1 MKRIFSLILV
11 LMAVQMMFAAKVTVT
26 NTSDDVDEKG
36 SLRWACKT
44 ATAND
49 TIVFKFGTKGDKT
62 IRISSYLTTEASIDG
77 STWADSIIIEGTN
90 KKANSSDDGFQGV
103 GAFVKNIV
111 VKNCYAGFHVLTST
125 AKSNAFYD
133 CIASNCIMGFY
144 CNNSKDVSIIRCKS
158 LNNDNY
164 GISSGSTV
172 LETIED
178 CHITGNKKAG
188 IYGQAKNITG
198 CRIYSNG
205 VGIDVVY
212 NSDLIEDC
220 VISGNTTYG
229 IHVSGK
235 VKKISNNVIG
245 LTEDQK
251 DVFSND
257 NGIYIQGSG
266 VDILSGN
273 VISGNLKDGIN
284 SSLKGSDIGVFM
296 GNYIGTNKYFVS
308 DPKFGNGAN
317 GYYPSSSSSY
327 PKFSRNYFGNNAE
340 NGIKGSFSGT
350 ISFEDCYFGITP
362 DGDPMP
368 NGIDGLNVGSS
379 NMTFKNC
386 HVGYN
391 EGSGINVT
399 RGTVTVNGGEFIGN
413 KEMGLSLLSGNPNFT
428 VEDAIFDSNGNSS
441 ISFDNKGYLTSSLIS
456 NTKFL
461 HTNKAYPAYSTTN
474 PYPAPEFTS
483 CKMTEKT
490 IDIVVK
496 VDTAAKAKIELFY
509 TSQGEQTAEMLV
521 DSFYTKNDG
530 TLSIS
535 LDKSKFAGKSIIG
548 FTATAT
554 YGGKYTS
561 PLSDVVC
568 PEMGKVDLKSTEFYV
583 KVDGYGDGSSWEKAM
598 SPQTFAYYLPQV
610 KDGSTFHVAEG
621 TYYPMYGSGMKL
633 TYGPFAQYTIKS
645 NVTIKGGYPANA
657 KKGSVS
663 DPKNHSTVFSGDF
676 MNDDDFIVKYESGDS
691 VACYLNTDD
700 DCSYLFY
707 VEKTQSLSFD
717 GVEIRGG
724 HTGVNYADKNAHFYV
739 NRSSFSLNASQSI
752 YCSKNNSV
760 LKIENSVFDKCNCLD
775 LNDGDTLVVYGSKF
789 IRCGVGP
796 GLNSLKIGRLES
808 NTSKG
813 YVLLDSIEYIHN
825 YGEIEANGSYES
837 FHVKNSIFEDNVD
850 NMYLLQLNLRANAL
864 LIEDCKFFGNKGYNY
879 LFESA
884 LFRNCNFERNQNSFL
899 INNNGSIGIGECKFE
914 NCTFKGNVSDYLLNC
929 GNCAVSV
936 SNCSFSSNKSMYLG
950 IFSHLKISGTQF
962 VENDCDYLF
971 DSDSIYA
978 VNSSIRNNTAKYGNT
993 FSEYQFWKNDTIAG
1007 NVMDKVIFANV
1018 ATVED
1023 CFIEN
1028 NESDGIVVCTQDS
1041 LYVFNSTFAGNTC
1054 QHIACS
1060 NGNNPSTKY
1069 TFKNNTIVNNHKNK
1083 SGSNSLIEMNSGITP
1098 DFQNNTI
1105 ISNYGWDASLSSLS
1119 QKAKFIGNIIYLSR
1133 DNGMCF
1139 IYSNDL
1145 SDVKYNIISQVGGPN
1160 SLRSLDETNI
1170 VLSDIKTQNEVFSSI
1185 FDGNIESEV
1194 FVPSL
1199 KDNGGFTPTVAL
1211 KSDKLSDGKSIR
1223 FPRLDDVLTD
1233 QRGESRLDNTC
1244 MGAYEISKI
1253 DTVVV
1258 RDTIVLGETYAFN
1271 DKEITPS
1278 KIGWLHDTM
1287 IVKKGNIEEPQ
1298 VLVLCVIPK
1307 KSSYYYVK
1315 KVAEGN
1321 GTGSSWKNAMSGD
1334 DFAFA
1339 LPFAAGG
1346 TKFYFAEGVYNPI
1359 YDAKGEKTEKSTS
1372 LCYRIN
1378 SNVTFV
1384 GGYPA
1389 NAQIGATADPENHPT
1404 IFSGDIKGDD
1414 KVVKGVDDNGRL
1426 KLTYSNRGDNSEQL
1440 FVLQGKSV
1448 TFNNVNFEGATSYGI
1463 IDSGNNARF
1472 EGKNLSFRNCGYAV
1486 YYPSNDAVVFIEG
1499 STFENNKSG
1508 CLYTTNAW
1516 NTNISTCSFTGNTG
1530 YIAYSTS
1537 EGMMSFDHVSV
1548 IGNNAQIYSSN
1559 KVDFKISN
1567 SEFIDNDNYGS
1578 LIFMLNN
1585 DKVSQITNSLFKENK
1600 NQILEFKSNTSLD
1613 IDSCSFIGNTNRVLY
1628 AVSGS
1633 KTSIGRSVFE
1643 KNILPAVSDKKGE
1656 LILSEGSVGIKTSSF
1671 FDNECG
1677 NLAYMSSV
1685 DVENSTFVKND
1696 VYSIIYQSADGDKF
1710 RLVNNT
1716 IISNKISSYPLYAH
1730 LNSCLHGNIV
1740 LGNKL
1745 EGKVLSDKKY
1755 DEFELPVIH
1764 DIQELEFN
1772 LMDIIRKNPQT
1783 SEDDDIST
1791 YIPDNSTNILVKPRE
1806 ITIQKGY
1813 NNCKACEYATD
1824 KSEEYY
1830 LTNLFDGTLDS
1841 KTGTFTPTI
1850 KNNGGATPTV
1860 ALKNNVL
1867 PDGTLITF
1875 PRLENV
1881 LTDQRG
1887 VSRFDE
1893 TCMGA
1898 YELGCVNDTTLTTD
1912 TIYVG
1917 DKILGQTFT
1926 KVGVHDSIFETLK
1939 SSLDC
1944 DSVVMHKV
1952 VVKPDPK
1959 TLNYYVKTKKVGDG
1973 DGRDWDNAMDGT
1985 DFATYL
1991 PLAPDGAI
1999 FYVAAG
2005 TYKPVYDVNLNT
2017 SSNTSGLCYA
2027 INSSVTIRGGYPADA
2042 TGTDVPSDPKKYE
2055 TIFDGDIKGDD
2066 VINETSG
2073 EDGYVTVKAKN
2084 RENNSS
2090 YMFFSNSQKEL
2101 HVGFDGVYVKNASEA
2116 IYILYSDKYVS
2127 VSNSKFVLNDD
2138 AVFMPYEGENLE
2150 VYNTSFSKHLGYVVN
2165 MPNASNLTMDS
2176 ILFENNQKYLIY
2188 IPGTPGV
2195 NPDHNVRLNRLYAYA
2210 NGDSSY
2216 VVYTIGHDF
2225 ILSNSEFKNN
2235 RGMLYLYDNTRID
2248 SSLFENNF
2256 GSVVKYGTL
2265 GFEIDECSFID
2276 NKANG
2281 SFINSTKNGTE
2292 LNHFSVTKSSFKN
2305 TSSNGLLYV
2314 VSDSINIEK
2323 SEISG
2328 STNGYVDLN
2337 GYKKAVLSE
2346 CYIHDNEYM
2355 HMHYNGRGSNTFTYL
2370 KENTITNNDSE
2381 NYLLEFTSNADSV
2394 VFTNNTFVS
2403 NNDGNLIKF
2412 SGCKP
2417 FMYNNTIVGNVN
2429 EGYLVNANPGNLVLK
2444 GNIILGNSSEIV
2456 GTKWSIVD
2464 YKYNILP
2471 RIVYS
2476 ADASLNPIDQEIL
2489 DNNIFSIF
2497 DNSDKIHEEL
2507 KDIPNR
2513 NEEILTT
2520 LFEGTYNKETG
2531 LFTPVLKDN
2540 GGFTP
2545 TVALKSDKLSD
2556 GTLIRFPR
2564 LENVLTDQRGV
2575 ERFDETCMGAYE
2587 MRCGSDTTFTTDTI
2601 YVGEKI
2607 YGQTFTK
2614 VGVHDSIFETL
2625 QSING
2630 CDSVVMHKVVVKP
2643 DPKTLN
2649 YYVKTKKVGDGDGR
2663 DWDNAMDGDDFAMY
2677 LPLAPDGATFYVA
2690 AGTYSPVY
2698 GVNLNTPSNTSG
2710 LCYTINSSVT
2720 IRGGYPADAKGTDV
2734 PSEPKKY
2741 ETIFD
2746 GDIKGNDEI
2755 NKSKAEDGYPS
2766 LERTNLKDNV
2776 SNMFFSNASIKQNVE
2791 ISGVVVK
2798 NTATNAYYF
2807 VSGNKK
2813 LVLRQDSCV
2822 YTAGVVNMP
2831 ITNANLEVY
2840 SCGVLSNVSNY
2851 VFNIPTTNNVI
2862 LDSVNVV
2869 DSRCT
2874 SIIYAPSCKKISVS
2888 NSRFENS
2895 VVTSNGFYA
2904 GDSEGTEF
2912 RLQNVIF
2919 ANNNGTLAY
2928 LYNSTNAYID
2938 SCSFLSNV
2946 NGSSFV
2952 NALLSN
2958 NNVFVLTNS
2967 KFENN
2972 NYEKLLYVYAD
2983 TVISRNCKFSSN
2995 KLTDNLLYEQLN
3007 DNNKLIQIEQSS
3019 FANNSCGDCLVHTYA
3034 DSVVVLNS
3042 IFDNNTS
3049 SSLLVDRNG
3058 RTRRSFLNNAFV
3070 NNTSSGN
3077 LYEFTASG
3085 AVSKFVNNT
3094 ISKNT
3099 IGDNIFLLYDHPLYL
3114 YNNTIVGNVV
3124 KNKKGALLQC
3134 DFYHS
3139 WADLYGNIIVGNS
3152 VAEGKTEYLAI
3163 RGNSKKKYNILSF
3176 SLSDTTLASACHD
3189 APDATN
3195 IISVFDPTNIDC
3207 DNIKEYVDK
3216 VNKNPEDLLS
3226 DIFEG
3231 TYDKKTN
3238 LFTPVLKNNGG
3249 FTPTVA
3255 LKSDK
3260 LSDGTSIRF
3269 PIEETIAETDQRG
3282 VERFDETCMGAY
3294 EMRCIGDTTFLRDT
3308 IICGESFN
3316 DSVFTQVGRHD
3327 LIENFTNRYDCDSVV
3342 LLNLFVKPVPNEVGY
3357 FVKMER
3363 SGKGDG
3369 SSWDNAMNGEDF
3381 AAVLNLVEPNSKFHI
3396 AEGVYLPVYD
3406 IVGGIPSKDYD
3417 KVFFSDKCVSID
3429 GGYSDKSKGTELNAD
3444 PAVYKTILSG
3454 DNEGN
3459 TPAKFDAAGEYADYR
3474 KDDCH
3479 AIFQVETKGEGSID
3493 ISGIEFFGSY
3503 AHNSG
3508 GSAAV
3513 KIQAENASFS
3523 VERCTFTQN
3532 NYGMM
3537 AFDCSGKVNESY
3549 FYGNY
3554 YTGFTNSISEK
3565 DTTYITYSTFENG
3578 SSGVLNLYNQGNAV
3592 LSNNTILNDGKTM
3605 FVTDV
3610 NAELYN
3616 NTILANIST
3625 NNTTELLMVGN
3636 IIKGSVSERGK
3647 IESLYN
3653 LYTDELSANFISKF
3667 DKTSSVENI
3676 LKNMEGEGNTTQNNG
3691 GFTPTIAL
3699 KSDVLA
3705 DGTSLRL
3712 PLTKTIINDD
3722 QRGVDRLPATCIGSY
3737 ETIEVSTVDPF
3748 VMDAVYDTICGGLD
3762 YVNGNWSLSAE
3773 NLPES
3778 GDEIFKNIVGSSLAC
3793 DTVEILYLHIIESHN
3808 VKITYSNANKSVCA
3822 DGPGGSVAI
3831 ALEQNNKSSW
3841 SVTLS
3846 DSTKESVDS
3855 DIFSETSQYF
3865 IFDKLMPGTYSI
3877 NVHNTQLCSTDTTF
3891 NITVDNIQ
3899 KLHVEAPDTLVTLCR
3914 KESTADCEIK
3924 AYGYNSSMTI
3934 YLDDAALSENFELGN
3949 SYVSSTESDLATI
3962 YVYALQPGIHHLT
3975 AVNSCGDKYDLKEIL
3990 VIAPD
3995 ELQMSISDKKIDGFK
4010 CSKDRGF
4017 VEFAISGGFEPIFSV
4032 TSDSVNVERNVDNQ
4046 STIKFDNLPD
4056 GKYHFLLRSNLEEC
4070 SDSLSETVYVSTPDT
4085 LNLSLMS
4092 NAEADKLCE
4101 DGTLLKATVTGENEE
4116 YQFTWV
4122 TPQGDSIVTKN
4133 SVLNNV
4139 GAGTYVCKVTDSN
4152 NCSSVYKTVKL
4163 STVDDLDQI
4172 EIKSISQ
4179 QSVCF
4184 NEDAFELKVDYSNNN
4199 KQQAVT
4205 ALLNDRVS
4213 NKLVK
4218 SATSKLEKGA
4228 LILDKVPSGHYNLIV
4243 RYGTAD
4249 CEISSDKFVD
4259 TAITVVRNEA
4269 PLSINNPV
4277 IYPQTCYSK
4286 PDGKVVITV
4295 NGWGK
4300 YNASWNNKSTT
4311 PSKIENSVAIFE
4323 FEGLGG
4329 GEYHFVVKDEC
4340 GGSDSVVISS
4350 KQMPIPDPVSM
4361 NVKVLKDT
4369 VYCAREK
4376 SGVIELSL
4384 SGGIEGH
4391 SSLTLD
4397 GEEIEY
4403 LSTQRISTLGKG
4415 SHKIVYTSE
4424 NESCSGDSKY
4434 ISFKIK
4440 GPDTL
4445 FAQFGLTGFDC
4456 DAAEMFADVKGETA
4470 PYIYQWSDGLT
4481 TSRPSFRNKSPYPV
4495 ESGKTYSLKVK
4506 DLAGCDSMVTTF
4518 TVPTADVLPQLLLDP
4533 IGYPEKCHNGNNGSA
4548 DIWFST
4554 GNIKLPF
4561 GMVVT
4566 VVVSKNGV
4574 VVKQVEKT
4582 LSDKEAYLVQLVDC
4596 LAPGLYDV
4604 TVHYGNAKCVM
4615 EDKSVSGTFEV
4626 EALKKLEYKSDLTV
4640 LPQTCETPNGSVT
4653 VLVDGWNNSHT
4664 VTLYRKISFSI
4675 LFSRLN
4681 FDIPVFSQHMS
4692 PKVEGQLATLTIGA
4706 LPSAKYY
4713 LQVSDVCGN
4722 KIKTKTFVV
4731 EKKLTEVSDLKIEKV
4746 LSCFNRPNGVASFN
4760 VTGWTNKHVCK
4771 VARVENDKYV
4781 DVILPNPVSIDEEN
4795 KKAFF
4800 RIDTL
4805 KTGTWHVRVVNECGE
4820 DKVYDKITMSGIK
4833 KYELI
4838 VEPLSRLKLDCPYD
4852 TNGMILLTAK
4862 GGRPYAPILAGFE
4875 EKVTYQVPDGYT
4887 YFEKE
4892 KVVYEEKKEPEME
4905 MYVIKDTLVI
4915 GVGDTTF
4922 SERYDYKIKY
4932 DEDGNIVYRTWID
4945 TVVVFEKDSM
4955 PKYKNEDSIRF
4966 VDISSKVKT
4975 LSVYMNGLLDFRK
4988 YALVSNLKPGNYS
5001 LIFKSDLEGC
5011 LDSVETKVSVV
5022 APKNMIFDKEILP
5035 ISCSPRHDAEIAIR
5049 PHREGYVY
5057 NGSLA
5062 VQPSSLYMYYY
5073 PVGVLKDGNFKL
5085 LQTTNEAGLLDA
5097 KITVA
5102 ANEVRNDGLCY
5113 VMVKNNLS
5121 HQQYSPIPKED
5132 AAFIYGDPS
5141 IVSVEW
5147 FKDVNG
5153 TLNKLNMLRA
5163 DSCTDFMDD
5172 TSFVKKYYLNGS
5184 EISDLPVWGE
5194 SPFGK
5199 SFELIPSSDNFD
5211 ACYIP
5216 GVQTVANLS
5225 AGQYVVRVTDNKGC
5239 VYNEK
5244 IELKNPQ
5251 EALKI
5256 DSVIFNAEDAYCDPL
5271 ARRIRVHASGGWGSY
5286 TYLFTNEDDPE
5297 SYGNSLGYK
5306 TTEDSIV
5313 ISQDNVERSGFAMS
5327 AFLDPGLYKVM
5338 VMDKFG
5344 CIVTADEKY
5353 QVKGDI
5359 SIPKKDTIVPKCPRM
5374 DVVVPLSLNGSVD
5387 GTLFDVDV
5395 YTRQDTLYTP
5405 ITSPFAKDLK
5415 VENGAIS
5422 LIVPSKEK
5430 GINKYGFFV
5439 HESGKE
5445 CGGGYVEVIV
5455 NDTLPKMVFSLKEL
5469 YSSLCYSENTGKVD
5483 LYAQGGVLPYSIN
5496 IWKDEDGE
5504 KVQYGNVTVP
5514 SLIEQKLNDT
5524 VSLYYTTVEDL
5535 NAGVYNMTLVD
5546 SRECPQELEKPITII
5561 QPEPLKADFFTSGI
5575 CPHVSQIDSDN
5586 LIEAVKNDGWSPE
5599 EGNGFVFAQNVTG
5612 GVAPY
5617 SFSCDGK
5624 MSDPE
5629 DTRLAIPVN
5638 GELGK
5643 VYNCVVYDSNNC
5655 EYKGTAEFKDAP
5667 FQEPIIDF
5675 VTSQWSKES
5684 DIITFIDI
5692 CYTKENDS
5700 EKLILSDSVIYEFN
5714 DDVLE
5719 LLDKRMFIYDIE
5731 GGSVNAQT
5739 LIKERGSR
5747 SFEDSFFDAN
5757 FTRLVDKDQAK
5768 RMNFAQLKREYKTT
5782 STGSH
5787 YMESLTDVVS
5797 TPVKMTAYF
5806 SGCAYEMSCS
5816 KIYIAP
5822 SAYNIG
5828 DKVGVLPRGGE
5839 IVDFYVA
5846 PTVAENTSTAYI
5858 TLDLQPENVANT
5870 TVDLQLFSMDGGTLV
5885 QTVPLRPGN
5894 KDASGYYK
5902 IEYMF
5907 SGLDD
5912 LASGVY
5918 IVIMNVN
5925 GKDKR
5930 YSYIIKK

>member
-1 MKRIFSLILV
+1 MKRIFSLILA
-11 LMAVQMMFAAKVTVT
+11 LMAVQMMWAAQITVT
-26 NTSDDVDEKG
+26 NTSDDAEEKG
-36 SLRWACKT
+36 SLRWACAT
-44 ATAND
+44 ATAED
-49 TIVFKFGTKGDKT
+49 TIVFKFSTKGDKT
-62 IRISSYLTTEASIDG
+62 IHISSYLTTKASIDG
-77 STWADSIIIEGTN
+77 STWADSIIIDGYDEENGTKGKFN
-90 KKANSSDDGFQGV
+90 GFDKIGP
-103 GAFVKNIV
+103 FIKNIV
-111 VKNCYAGFHVLTST
+111 VLNCSVGISVYDSKNPQILNCYICDNNIGIKNSNTI
-125 AKSNAFYD
+125 AKISD
-133 CIASNCIMGFY
+133 C
-144 CNNSKDVSIIRCKS
+144 
-158 LNNDNY
+158 L
-164 GISSGSTV
+164 
-172 LETIED
+172 
-178 CHITGNKKAG
+178 
-188 IYGQAKNITG
+188 
-198 CRIYSNG
+198 
-205 VGIDVVY
+205 
-212 NSDLIEDC
+212 
-220 VISGNTTYG
+220 ISGNDSVG
-229 IHVSGK
+229 ILNMGEIVN
-235 VKKISNNVIG
+235 VSNNIIG
-245 LTEDQK
+245 LWEDQK
-251 DVFSND
+251 SEYPNGTGVYSAGRGVTIDEFTDNVVSGNRKNGIDDQGDLAIPVFSN
-257 NGIYIQGSG
+257 
-266 VDILSGN
+266 
-273 VISGNLKDGIN
+273 
-284 SSLKGSDIGVFM
+284 
-296 GNYIGTNKYFVS
+296 NYIGTNKYFDQNV
-308 DPKFGNGAN
+308 KLGNGEN
-317 GYYPSSSSSY
+317 GFVPNSGAYGSY
-327 PKFSRNYFGNNAE
+327 TVFSDNYFGNNGGYAIYRP
-340 NGIKGSFSGT
+340 NYSGSVT
-350 ISFEDCYFGITP
+350 LKNNYIGITP
-362 DGDPMP
+362 DGNSMP
-368 NGIDGLNVGSS
+368 NGKGGILWGALTLTLEDCKIGCN
-379 NMTFKNC
+379 K
-386 HVGYN
+386 
-391 EGSGINVT
+391 GSGIIINSAGRNLIVKGGTVAYNKGNGIDISSEDTDNLTAENVT
-399 RGTVTVNGGEFIGN
+399 
-413 KEMGLSLLSGNPNFT
+413 
-428 VEDAIFDSNGNSS
+428 FDSNTKSAISVDLAFKYNKSYKSLLTGN
-441 ISFDNKGYLTSSLIS
+441 
-456 NTKFL
+456 KFL
-461 HTNKAYPAYSTTN
+461 HTANPSPAFSTTK

-483 CKMTEKT
+483 CKITEKT
-490 IDIVVK
+490 IEIEGK

-521 DSFYTKNDG
+521 DSFYTNADG
-530 TLSIS
+530 TFSHT
-535 LDKSKFAGKSIIG
+535 LDRSMFVGKSIIG

-554 YGGKYTS
+554 YGKITS
-561 PLSDVVC
+561 PLSDVVY
-568 PEMGKVDLKSTEFYV
+568 PELGKVDLTRTEFYV
-583 KVDGYGDGSSWEKAM
+583 KMNGYGDGSTWDKAM
-598 SPQTFAYYLPQV
+598 SPQTFAYYLPQA

-621 TYYPMYGSGMKL
+621 EYNFSELFSEK
-633 TYGPFAQYTIKS
+633 KS
-645 NVTIKGGYPANA
+645 VAINNKGVNIIGGYYKEPSNGDMPNAIDYKTRFVANQED
-657 KKGSVS
+657 KFILKINGETSSSLEELINDVNIQGVEFVDIQLSGSYL
-663 DPKNHSTVFSGDF
+663 KNMKVDSCLFYSSSNSSNNLTNTAMLCYYVNKVEIGSCFFDMNHTGRSLYIMTSNNIIIKNSTFTEDFYSYQSIKAEHVSGDVLIGNCTF
-676 MNDDDFIVKYESGDS
+676 VNIPCYDFITIYTEGKTYF
-691 VACYLNTDD
+691 YNNTVVGNA
-700 DCSYLFY
+700 YAPNG
-707 VEKTQSLSFD
+707 TANIRNGSLD
-717 GVEIRGG
+717 LRNCIMVGNIYAG
-724 HTGVNYADKNAHFYV
+724 NYM
-739 NRSSFSLNASQSI
+739 
-752 YCSKNNSV
+752 NSV
-760 LKIENSVFDKCNCLD
+760 LNQ
-775 LNDGDTLVVYGSKF
+775 
-789 IRCGVGP
+789 
-796 GLNSLKIGRLES
+796 
-808 NTSKG
+808 
-813 YVLLDSIEYIHN
+813 LLDSH
-825 YGEIEANGSYES
+825 
-837 FHVKNSIFEDNVD
+837 DNL
-850 NMYLLQLNLRANAL
+850 Y
-864 LIEDCKFFGNKGYNY
+864 
-879 LFESA
+879 
-884 LFRNCNFERNQNSFL
+884 
-899 INNNGSIGIGECKFE
+899 
-914 NCTFKGNVSDYLLNC
+914 
-929 GNCAVSV
+929 
-936 SNCSFSSNKSMYLG
+936 SSNFNQFTDKDKTINDSDLHEILDGENKEG
-950 IFSHLKISGTQF
+950 IFI
-962 VENDCDYLF
+962 
-971 DSDSIYA
+971 
-978 VNSSIRNNTAKYGNT
+978 
-993 FSEYQFWKNDTIAG
+993 
-1007 NVMDKVIFANV
+1007 
-1018 ATVED
+1018 
-1023 CFIEN
+1023 
-1028 NESDGIVVCTQDS
+1028 
-1041 LYVFNSTFAGNTC
+1041 
-1054 QHIACS
+1054 
-1060 NGNNPSTKY
+1060 
-1069 TFKNNTIVNNHKNK
+1069 
-1083 SGSNSLIEMNSGITP
+1083 
-1098 DFQNNTI
+1098 
-1105 ISNYGWDASLSSLS
+1105 
-1119 QKAKFIGNIIYLSR
+1119 
-1133 DNGMCF
+1133 
-1139 IYSNDL
+1139 
-1145 SDVKYNIISQVGGPN
+1145 PN
-1160 SLRSLDETNI
+1160 LAY
-1170 VLSDIKTQNEVFSSI
+1170 
-1185 FDGNIESEV
+1185 
-1194 FVPSL
+1194 
-1199 KDNGGFTPTVAL
+1199 NGGFTPTVAL

-1233 QRGESRLDNTC
+1233 QRGVSRLEKTC
-1244 MGAYEISKI
+1244 MGAYEI
-1253 DTVVV
+1253 
-1258 RDTIVLGETYAFN
+1258 G
-1271 DKEITPS
+1271 
-1278 KIGWLHDTM
+1278 
-1287 IVKKGNIEEPQ
+1287 
-1298 VLVLCVIPK
+1298 
-1307 KSSYYYVK
+1307 
-1315 KVAEGN
+1315 
-1321 GTGSSWKNAMSGD
+1321 
-1334 DFAFA
+1334 
-1339 LPFAAGG
+1339 
-1346 TKFYFAEGVYNPI
+1346 
-1359 YDAKGEKTEKSTS
+1359 
-1372 LCYRIN
+1372 
-1378 SNVTFV
+1378 
-1384 GGYPA
+1384 
-1389 NAQIGATADPENHPT
+1389 
-1404 IFSGDIKGDD
+1404 
-1414 KVVKGVDDNGRL
+1414 
-1426 KLTYSNRGDNSEQL
+1426 
-1440 FVLQGKSV
+1440 
-1448 TFNNVNFEGATSYGI
+1448 
-1463 IDSGNNARF
+1463 
-1472 EGKNLSFRNCGYAV
+1472 CG
-1486 YYPSNDAVVFIEG
+1486 
-1499 STFENNKSG
+1499 
-1508 CLYTTNAW
+1508 
-1516 NTNISTCSFTGNTG
+1516 
-1530 YIAYSTS
+1530 
-1537 EGMMSFDHVSV
+1537 
-1548 IGNNAQIYSSN
+1548 
-1559 KVDFKISN
+1559 
-1567 SEFIDNDNYGS
+1567 
-1578 LIFMLNN
+1578 
-1585 DKVSQITNSLFKENK
+1585 
-1600 NQILEFKSNTSLD
+1600 
-1613 IDSCSFIGNTNRVLY
+1613 
-1628 AVSGS
+1628 
-1633 KTSIGRSVFE
+1633 
-1643 KNILPAVSDKKGE
+1643 
-1656 LILSEGSVGIKTSSF
+1656 
-1671 FDNECG
+1671 
-1677 NLAYMSSV
+1677 
-1685 DVENSTFVKND
+1685 
-1696 VYSIIYQSADGDKF
+1696 
-1710 RLVNNT
+1710 
-1716 IISNKISSYPLYAH
+1716 
-1730 LNSCLHGNIV
+1730 
-1740 LGNKL
+1740 
-1745 EGKVLSDKKY
+1745 
-1755 DEFELPVIH
+1755 
-1764 DIQELEFN
+1764 
-1772 LMDIIRKNPQT
+1772 
-1783 SEDDDIST
+1783 
-1791 YIPDNSTNILVKPRE
+1791 
-1806 ITIQKGY
+1806 
-1813 NNCKACEYATD
+1813 
-1824 KSEEYY
+1824 
-1830 LTNLFDGTLDS
+1830 
-1841 KTGTFTPTI
+1841 
-1850 KNNGGATPTV
+1850 
-1860 ALKNNVL
+1860 
-1867 PDGTLITF
+1867 
-1875 PRLENV
+1875 
-1881 LTDQRG
+1881 
-1887 VSRFDE
+1887 
-1893 TCMGA
+1893 
-1898 YELGCVNDTTLTTD
+1898 NDTTIATVAD
-1912 TIYVG
+1912 TINVG
-1917 DKILGQTFT
+1917 TKIYGQTFT
-1926 KVGVHDSIFETLK
+1926 EVGVHDGIFETLQNVNG
-1939 SSLDC
+1939 C

-1952 VVKPDPK
+1952 VVRP
-1959 TLNYYVKTKKVGDG
+1959 TAMNYYVKTKRVNKGDG
-1973 DGRDWDNAMDGT
+1973 SNWDNAMNDN
-1985 DFATYL
+1985 DFITYL
-1991 PLAPDGAI
+1991 PLAPEGAT
-1999 FYVAAG
+1999 FHVAAG
-2005 TYKPVYDVNLNT
+2005 EYLKKSDKLKSISVKND
-2017 SSNTSGLCYA
+2017 
-2027 INSSVTIRGGYPADA
+2027 VTIIGGYPADA
-2042 TGTDVPSDPKKYE
+2042 TKGAVSDPKKYSTHISLFRE
-2055 TIFDGDIKGDD
+2055 L
-2066 VINETSG
+2066 TSG
-2073 EDGYVTVKAKN
+2073 SDAVKVELYNLKFSDFSIVMNNYADFTLIVDKCKFQGYGTGSNVIYSGNKSVIKLTDSYFSG
-2084 RENNSS
+2084 ENNPTTLIAGMYGGTVDISGCTFA
-2090 YMFFSNSQKEL
+2090 YYRK
-2101 HVGFDGVYVKNASEA
+2101 
-2116 IYILYSDKYVS
+2116 SDS
-2127 VSNSKFVLNDD
+2127 
-2138 AVFMPYEGENLE
+2138 
-2150 VYNTSFSKHLGYVVN
+2150 
-2165 MPNASNLTMDS
+2165 
-2176 ILFENNQKYLIY
+2176 YLIDISYPTY
-2188 IPGTPGV
+2188 I
-2195 NPDHNVRLNRLYAYA
+2195 
-2210 NGDSSY
+2210 
-2216 VVYTIGHDF
+2216 
-2225 ILSNSEFKNN
+2225 
-2235 RGMLYLYDNTRID
+2235 
-2248 SSLFENNF
+2248 SL
-2256 GSVVKYGTL
+2256 
-2265 GFEIDECSFID
+2265 
-2276 NKANG
+2276 
-2281 SFINSTKNGTE
+2281 INSTIVYN
-2292 LNHFSVTKSSFKN
+2292 V
-2305 TSSNGLLYV
+2305 
-2314 VSDSINIEK
+2314 
-2323 SEISG
+2323 
-2328 STNGYVDLN
+2328 LN
-2337 GYKKAVLSE
+2337 GVIGGATT
-2346 CYIHDNEYM
+2346 H
-2355 HMHYNGRGSNTFTYL
+2355 
-2370 KENTITNNDSE
+2370 TNK
-2381 NYLLEFTSNADSV
+2381 LL
-2394 VFTNNTFVS
+2394 
-2403 NNDGNLIKF
+2403 
-2412 SGCKP
+2412 
-2417 FMYNNTIVGNVN
+2417 NNTIVGNKFGN
-2429 EGYLVNANPGNLVLK
+2429 EFFHMTKQPPVFE
-2444 GNIILGNSSEIV
+2444 GNIYAENGYEFVSTFSNTNIYNKKVSDIL
-2456 GTKWSIVD
+2456 
-2464 YKYNILP
+2464 
-2471 RIVYS
+2471 
-2476 ADASLNPIDQEIL
+2476 
-2489 DNNIFSIF
+2489 
-2497 DNSDKIHEEL
+2497 
-2507 KDIPNR
+2507 
-2513 NEEILTT
+2513 
-2520 LFEGTYNKETG
+2520 EGTVDETSG
-2531 LFTPVLKDN
+2531 LFSPELKDN

-2556 GTLIRFPR
+2556 DKSIRFPR
-2564 LENVLTDQRGV
+2564 LDDVLTDQRGV
-2575 ERFDETCMGAYE
+2575 SRLPETCMGAYE
-2587 MRCGSDTTFTTDTI
+2587 IGCGSDTTFSTDTI
-2601 YVGEKI
+2601 NVGTKI

-2625 QSING
+2625 QTAIG

-2643 DPKTLN
+2643 DPTKLN
-2649 YYVKTKKVGDGDGR
+2649 YYVKMDKEGRGDGS
-2663 DWDNAMDGDDFAMY
+2663 DWDNAMDSTDFATY
-2677 LPLAPDGATFYVA
+2677 LPLAPDGAVFYVA
-2690 AGTYSPVY
+2690 EGTYKPIY
-2698 GVNLNTPSNTSG
+2698 DANLNVPSNTSN
-2710 LCYTINSSVT
+2710 LCFTINSSVT
-2720 IRGGYPADAKGTDV
+2720 IRGGYPTDATGTDV

-2741 ETIFD
+2741 ETIFN
-2746 GDIKGNDEI
+2746 GDIKGDDEFDIIKDAEGKIAISADSINDNVYDLFFIPSRNSNIIFDGVIVSNSVSGVHEYCNSI
-2755 NKSKAEDGYPS
+2755 SFDRVTFEKNIQFAVYSPGEKGNISIGYSTFIHNIGCVYSNQSNINIKNSIFEENGNNFWVVLMNSVDSDNKKCSTIIDSTKFISNAGTLQTSSDILISNCIFESNFQSNYDNVLSFWHNSYFPEYKVVLMNSDFINNKSGADIIESMAGNTIV
-2766 LERTNLKDNV
+2766 ENCRFIRNV
-2776 SNMFFSNASIKQNVE
+2776 SASDLISAVNGIEVTHSLISDNQLINGLFYSKELKLVSDTLELNKSRIIGYYIGIDCLIDSCLIKNND
-2791 ISGVVVK
+2791 SYLFDCSY
-2798 NTATNAYYF
+2798 TAASEGGKFELLNSEL
-2807 VSGNKK
+2807 SGNTKT
-2813 LVLRQDSCV
+2813 DIDPDF
-2822 YTAGVVNMP
+2822 P
-2831 ITNANLEVY
+2831 IFNI
-2840 SCGVLSNVSNY
+2840 LSSSSNY
-2851 VFNIPTTNNVI
+2851 VNINVHHSVFRGNKYDNNNFFFVRFSN
-2862 LDSVNVV
+2862 LNFDECYV
-2869 DSRCT
+2869 DSNSFENFYNSARCQ
-2874 SIIYAPSCKKISVS
+2874 SDFS
-2888 NSRFENS
+2888 NSTFVGNNCGFLF
-2895 VVTSNGFYA
+2895 VCDTNGNTY
-2904 GDSEGTEF
+2904 SKGTG
-2912 RLQNVIF
+2912 
-2919 ANNNGTLAY
+2919 ATL
-2928 LYNSTNAYID
+2928 
-2938 SCSFLSNV
+2938 
-2946 NGSSFV
+2946 
-2952 NALLSN
+2952 
-2958 NNVFVLTNS
+2958 
-2967 KFENN
+2967 K
-2972 NYEKLLYVYAD
+2972 
-2983 TVISRNCKFSSN
+2983 
-2995 KLTDNLLYEQLN
+2995 
-3007 DNNKLIQIEQSS
+3007 
-3019 FANNSCGDCLVHTYA
+3019 
-3034 DSVVVLNS
+3034 
-3042 IFDNNTS
+3042 NNTI
-3049 SSLLVDRNG
+3049 
-3058 RTRRSFLNNAFV
+3058 V
-3070 NNTSSGN
+3070 NNTFNRS
-3077 LYEFTASG
+3077 LYNGYYSN
-3085 AVSKFVNNT
+3085 SK
-3094 ISKNT
+3094 I
-3099 IGDNIFLLYDHPLYL
+3099 L
-3114 YNNTIVGNVV
+3114 NNTIVGNSSDEYLFY
-3124 KNKKGALLQC
+3124 NLNGALV
-3134 DFYHS
+3134 
-3139 WADLYGNIIVGNS
+3139 GNILFENVSKIDQIHGS
-3152 VAEGKTEYLAI
+3152 GTAI
-3163 RGNSKKKYNILSF
+3163 KASYNVMEL
-3176 SLSDTTLASACHD
+3176 DTLLEKD
-3189 APDATN
+3189 LLLDETN
-3195 IISVFDPTNIDC
+3195 IIADASFDSKVSGYKGIDFSSF
-3207 DNIKEYVDK
+3207 
-3216 VNKNPEDLLS
+3216 KNHYS
-3226 DIFEG
+3226 DMKYILEG
-3231 TYDKKTN
+3231 TYDATTN
-3238 LFTPVLKNNGG
+3238 LFTPVLNNNGG

-3260 LSDGTSIRF
+3260 LSDGRSIRF
-3269 PIEETIAETDQRG
+3269 PRLENVLTDQRG
-3282 VERFDETCMGAY
+3282 VERLDSTCMGAY
-3294 EMRCIGDTTFLRDT
+3294 EMKCTGDTTFLRDT
-3308 IICGESFN
+3308 IFCGESFN

-3327 LIENFTNRYDCDSVV
+3327 LIETFTDRYECDSVV
-3342 LLNLFVKPVPNEVGY
+3342 LLCLFVKPVPSEVGY

-3363 SGKGDG
+3363 SGMGDG
-3369 SSWDNAMNGEDF
+3369 SSWDDAMNGEDF

-3396 AEGVYLPVYD
+3396 AEGEYLPVYD

-3479 AIFQVETKGEGSID
+3479 AIFQVETKGEGSIV

-3523 VERCTFTQN
+3523 VDRCTFTQN

-3554 YTGFTNSISEK
+3554 YTGFTNSIREK

-3578 SSGVLNLYNQGNAV
+3578 SSEVLNLYNQGNAV

-3605 FVTDV
+3605 FVNDV

-3625 NNTTELLMVGN
+3625 NNATELLMIGN
-3636 IIKGSVSERGK
+3636 IVKGSVSEKGK
-3647 IESLYN
+3647 IESQYN

-3705 DGTSLRL
+3705 DGTSVRL
-3712 PLTKTIINDD
+3712 PATKTIITDD

-3737 ETIEVSTVDPF
+3737 ETIEVSTVEPF

-3778 GDEIFKNIVGSSLAC
+3778 GDEVFKNVIGSSLAC

-3808 VKITYSNANKSVCA
+3808 VKITYTNASKTVCA
-3822 DGPGGSVAI
+3822 DGPGGSVAF
-3831 ALEQNNKSSW
+3831 ALEQNNNSSW
-3841 SVTLS
+3841 SVTLC

-3855 DIFSETSQYF
+3855 EILSETSQYF

-3934 YLDDAALSENFELGN
+3934 YLDDVALSENLELGN
-3949 SYVSSTESDLATI
+3949 SYISSTESDLATI

-3975 AVNSCGDKYDLKEIL
+3975 AVNSCGDKYDLKEIM

-3995 ELQMSISDKKIDGFK
+3995 ELQMSISDKMIDGFK

-4032 TSDSVNVERNVDNQ
+4032 ASDSVNVEKNVDGQ
-4046 STIKFDNLPD
+4046 STIKIENLPD

-4070 SDSLSETVYVSTPDT
+4070 SDSLFETVYVSTPDT

-4101 DGTLLKATVTGENEE
+4101 DGTLIKATVTGENEE
-4116 YQFTWV
+4116 YLFTWV

-4139 GAGTYVCKVTDSN
+4139 GAGTYICKVTDSN
-4152 NCSSVYKTVKL
+4152 NCSSVYETVKL

-4172 EIKSISQ
+4172 EVKSISQ

-4184 NEDAFELKVDYSNNN
+4184 NEDAFELKIDYTNNN

-4228 LILDKVPSGHYNLIV
+4228 LILDKVPSGNYNLIV
-4243 RYGTAD
+4243 RYGTSD

-4259 TAITVVRNEA
+4259 TAITVVRKEGS
-4269 PLSINNPV
+4269 LSINNPV

-4300 YNASWNNKSTT
+4300 YNAFWNNKSTT
-4311 PSKIENSVAIFE
+4311 PSKIEGSVATFE
-4323 FEGLGG
+4323 FGGLGG
-4329 GEYHFVVKDEC
+4329 GEYHFVVKDDC

-4350 KQMPIPDPVSM
+4350 KQMPIPVPVSM

-4376 SGVIELSL
+4376 SGEIELSL

-4397 GEEIEY
+4397 GEEIKY
-4403 LSTQRISTLGKG
+4403 LSTQKISTLGKG
-4415 SHKIVYTSE
+4415 IHKIVYTSE
-4424 NESCSGDSKY
+4424 NEACSGDSKY

-4456 DAAEMFADVKGETA
+4456 DAAEMFADVTGETA

-4481 TSRPSFRNKSPYPV
+4481 TSRSSFRKKSPYPV

-4506 DLAGCDSMVTTF
+4506 DFAGCDSMVTTF

-4574 VVKQVEKT
+4574 VVKQIEKT

-4626 EALKKLEYKSDLTV
+4626 EALKKLEYKSDLSV

-4653 VLVDGWNNSHT
+4653 VLVDGWNNSHI
-4664 VTLYRKISFSI
+4664 VTLYRKVSFNI

-4722 KIKTKTFVV
+4722 KIKTKTFFV

-4746 LSCFNRPNGVASFN
+4746 MSCFNRPNGVASFN
-4760 VTGWTNKHVCK
+4760 VTGWTNQHVCK

-4781 DVILPNPVSIDEEN
+4781 DVILPNPVTIDEEN

-4820 DKVYDKITMSGIK
+4820 DKVYDKITMPGIK

-4892 KVVYEEKKEPEME
+4892 KIVYEEKKEPEME

-4922 SERYDYKIKY
+4922 SERYDYRIKY

-4975 LSVYMNGLLDFRK
+4975 LNVYMNGLLDFRK

-5057 NGSLA
+5057 NGNLV
-5062 VQPSSLYMYYY
+5062 VQPSSSYMYYH

-5085 LQTTNEAGLLDA
+5085 LQATDEIGILDA
-5097 KITVA
+5097 KIAVA
-5102 ANEVRNDGLCY
+5102 ANEVKNDGLY
-5113 VMVKNNLS
+5113 YIMLSNNFS
-5121 HQQYSPIPKED
+5121 HQQYTPVPRQD
-5132 AAFIYGDPS
+5132 DDFIYGDPS

-5147 FKDVNG
+5147 FKEVNG
-5153 TLNKLNMLRA
+5153 NLNKLNMLRA

-5172 TSFVKKYYLNGS
+5172 TSFVKRYYLNGS
-5184 EISDLPVWGE
+5184 EIGDLPVWGE
-5194 SPFGK
+5194 SPFGN

-5286 TYLFTNEDDPE
+5286 TYLFTNEDEPE

-5313 ISQDNVERSGFAMS
+5313 ISQDNIVRSGFAMS

-5344 CIVTADEKY
+5344 CIATADEKY
-5353 QVKGDI
+5353 RVKGDI

-5415 VENGAIS
+5415 VENGAIT

-5445 CGGGYVEVIV
+5445 CGGGYVEIIV

-5496 IWKDEDGE
+5496 IWKDKDGE
-5504 KVQYGNVTVP
+5504 KVQYGNVTVS
-5514 SLIEQKLNDT
+5514 SLIEQKLSDT

-5535 NAGVYNMTLVD
+5535 DAGVFNMTLVD
-5546 SRECPQELEKPITII
+5546 SRECPQELENPITII
-5561 QPEPLKADFFTSGI
+5561 QPEPLKAEFFTSGI
-5575 CPHVSQIDSDN
+5575 CPHVSQVDSDN

-5617 SFSCDGK
+5617 SFSCEGK
-5624 MSDPE
+5624 TSDPD
-5629 DTRLAIPVN
+5629 DTRLAISVN

-5643 VYNCVVYDSNNC
+5643 VYDCVVYDSNNC

-5692 CYTKENDS
+5692 CYTKENDT
-5700 EKLILSDSVIYEFN
+5700 EKLILSDSVTYEFN
-5714 DDVLE
+5714 DEVLE

-5858 TLDLQPENVANT
+5858 TLDLQPGNVANT

-5885 QTVPLRPGN
+5885 QTVPLKPGN

-5907 SGLDD
+5907 SGLDN

>member
-36 SLRWACKT
+36 SLRWACET
-44 ATAND
+44 ATSND
-49 TIVFKFGTKGDKT
+49 TIVFKFSTKGDKT
-62 IRISSYLTTEASIDG
+62 IHISSYLTTNASIDG

-103 GAFVKNIV
+103 GAFVKKIV

-428 VEDAIFDSNGNSS
+428 VEDAIFDSNGNSA

-621 TYYPMYGSGMKL
+621 TYYPMYDYKQEAPKNRQQV
-633 TYGPFAQYTIKS
+633 TFFIKS
-645 NVTIKGGYPANA
+645 NVTINGGYPDTA
-657 KKGSVS
+657 KTG
-663 DPKNHSTVFSGDF
+663 DAPNHERYLTIFSGDF
-676 MNDDDFIVKYESGDS
+676 NDDDVVSFNS
-691 VACYLNTDD
+691 VNKSLSFENTDD
-700 DCSYLFY
+700 DA
-707 VEKTQSLSFD
+707 
-717 GVEIRGG
+717 GAI
-724 HTGVNYADKNAHFYV
+724 
-739 NRSSFSLNASQSI
+739 FSLFQSDENLT
-752 YCSKNNSV
+752 YYSKTRYYDNVLYDKDYNNIQDNGKNKCFILNGVVLDNGINGIRIINPNLRVEVKNTVFQNISGNTIDKPYDDNSV
-760 LKIENSVFDKCNCLD
+760 LKFEYSNFESCKYIYVPSVDSVIIDHVNIHKCGGGHYSGINVINSHEMKTVVLINDLNYYESYDFLEISYSFIKWTNSKVNDVDFGERFCSNSSLVIENSQFINAPVYIRNLVDDVYITNCVFKENANWTLSLTKDDQRVYISRCNFSSNGGD
-775 LNDGDTLVVYGSKF
+775 L
-789 IRCGVGP
+789 I
-796 GLNSLKIGRLES
+796 
-808 NTSKG
+808 KG
-813 YVLLDSIEYIHN
+813 N
-825 YGEIEANGSYES
+825 YFVIDNC
-837 FHVKNSIFEDNVD
+837 VFEDND
-850 NMYLLQLNLRANAL
+850 GTNAFS
-864 LIEDCKFFGNKGYNY
+864 K
-879 LFESA
+879 
-884 LFRNCNFERNQNSFL
+884 
-899 INNNGSIGIGECKFE
+899 INDLYI
-914 NCTFKGNVSDYLLNC
+914 T
-929 GNCAVSV
+929 
-936 SNCSFSSNKSMYLG
+936 SSK
-950 IFSHLKISGTQF
+950 
-962 VENDCDYLF
+962 
-971 DSDSIYA
+971 
-978 VNSSIRNNTAKYGNT
+978 
-993 FSEYQFWKNDTIAG
+993 
-1007 NVMDKVIFANV
+1007 
-1018 ATVED
+1018 
-1023 CFIEN
+1023 
-1028 NESDGIVVCTQDS
+1028 
-1041 LYVFNSTFAGNTC
+1041 
-1054 QHIACS
+1054 
-1060 NGNNPSTKY
+1060 
-1069 TFKNNTIVNNHKNK
+1069 FKNNTFESIGNDIKYMTMKKCLFSKNQVGKGFYVYYEMSDSCSKYEDNECKSVFFKIDDGPSSFKKDTIVEHRSSFLFES
-1083 SGSNSLIEMNSGITP
+1083 SGEMNVDNCLIK
-1098 DFQNNTI
+1098 NNDSYLFNQQGNFELRNCEIIDNFKTDMDSEIPI
-1105 ISNYGWDASLSSLS
+1105 ISL
-1119 QKAKFIGNIIYLSR
+1119 
-1133 DNGMCF
+1133 
-1139 IYSNDL
+1139 
-1145 SDVKYNIISQVGGPN
+1145 N
-1160 SLRSLDETNI
+1160 SKSEDDRVN
-1170 VLSDIKTQNEVFSSI
+1170 VFSSI
-1185 FDGNIESEV
+1185 FKDNKYKDCVFLKNEVPYVGFKQCVFESNEVSEIFNSAQLSDPYAMRYKLNIEESTFGDNITAYSVIHLGTMNDLYSVNSTYVNNTTDIAVLYGVYTNCELYNNTILSNEVRDNHSVYLGGNNDLKMIGNVIESIVLSGYNDVVTSMNNIFLCDLSERGSKTV
-1194 FVPSL
+1194 WANEENAISLNASVCSDLFDGKYDSKNDKFEASL

-1253 DTVVV
+1253 DTVFV

-1271 DKEITPS
+1271 DKDITPS

-1643 KNILPAVSDKKGE
+1643 KNIIPAVGDKKGE

-1696 VYSIIYQSADGDKF
+1696 VNSIIYQSADGDKF

-1730 LNSCLHGNIV
+1730 LNSYLHGNIV

-1755 DEFELPVIH
+1755 DEFELSVIH
-1764 DIQELEFN
+1764 DIQEFEFN

-1791 YIPDNSTNILVKPRE
+1791 YIPDNSTNLLVKPRE

-1850 KNNGGATPTV
+1850 KNNRGATPTV
-1860 ALKNNVL
+1860 ALKSDKL
-1867 PDGTLITF
+1867 SDGTTIRF

-1917 DKILGQTFT
+1917 EKIYGQTFT
-1926 KVGVHDSIFETLK
+1926 KVGVHDSIFETLT

-1991 PLAPDGAI
+1991 PLAPDGAV

-2005 TYKPVYDVNLNT
+2005 TYSPVYDVNMNIP
-2017 SSNTSGLCYA
+2017 SDFSDLCYA
-2027 INSSVTIRGGYPADA
+2027 INSSVTIRGGYPAGA
-2042 TGTDVPSDPKKYE
+2042 TGTDVPSEPKKYE
-2055 TIFDGDIKGDD
+2055 TIINGDIKGDAK
-2066 VINETSG
+2066 SG
-2073 EDGYVTVKAKN
+2073 IQTLFLAKIEKQFSIYGLNFVHTKDISSSSAAIISNGMLTVKQCVFDSCFCAILLKKGSFASID
-2084 RENNSS
+2084 SS
-2090 YMFFSNSQKEL
+2090 IFTKSWAPSINVEE
-2101 HVGFDGVYVKNASEA
+2101 GAS
-2116 IYILYSDKYVS
+2116 LTT
-2127 VSNSKFVLNDD
+2127 SNSKFEDNVLSS
-2138 AVFMPYEGENLE
+2138 PSKSP
-2150 VYNTSFSKHLGYVVN
+2150 VYFGAAIYSQGVIDVN
-2165 MPNASNLTMDS
+2165 NCIFRNNKVGMNGSPSSGGGAIAIVSVGSHSDIIKNSY
-2176 ILFENNQKYLIY
+2176 FENNVATHGGAIYL
-2188 IPGTPGV
+2188 
-2195 NPDHNVRLNRLYAYA
+2195 L
-2210 NGDSSY
+2210 NGDS
-2216 VVYTIGHDF
+2216 VLIEGCTFTDNYTLLGQGNALF
-2225 ILSNSEFKNN
+2225 STK
-2235 RGMLYLYDNTRID
+2235 RGNNTR
-2248 SSLFENNF
+2248 
-2256 GSVVKYGTL
+2256 
-2265 GFEIDECSFID
+2265 
-2276 NKANG
+2276 
-2281 SFINSTKNGTE
+2281 
-2292 LNHFSVTKSSFKN
+2292 
-2305 TSSNGLLYV
+2305 
-2314 VSDSINIEK
+2314 
-2323 SEISG
+2323 
-2328 STNGYVDLN
+2328 
-2337 GYKKAVLSE
+2337 YKCLS
-2346 CYIHDNEYM
+2346 
-2355 HMHYNGRGSNTFTYL
+2355 
-2370 KENTITNNDSE
+2370 
-2381 NYLLEFTSNADSV
+2381 
-2394 VFTNNTFVS
+2394 NNTFYR
-2403 NNDGNLIKF
+2403 NDDKEYFRNTNVIE
-2412 SGCKP
+2412 SDDITHVV
-2417 FMYNNTIVGNVN
+2417 NNTIVGNHVPCFN
-2429 EGYLVNANPGNLVLK
+2429 LGNALIE
-2444 GNIILGNSSEIV
+2444 GNIIVTDTTIGKFSGIFSKLNVVSDNISVEGAISVPLSEI
-2456 GTKWSIVD
+2456 
-2464 YKYNILP
+2464 
-2471 RIVYS
+2471 
-2476 ADASLNPIDQEIL
+2476 AFIL
-2489 DNNIFSIF
+2489 DGSYDMNN
-2497 DNSDKIHEEL
+2497 NSFVPTL
-2507 KDIPNR
+2507 KN
-2513 NEEILTT
+2513 
-2520 LFEGTYNKETG
+2520 
-2531 LFTPVLKDN
+2531 N

-2556 GTLIRFPR
+2556 GTSIRFPR

-2575 ERFDETCMGAYE
+2575 SRLDETCMGAYE
-2587 MRCGSDTTFTTDTI
+2587 LGCVNDTTFSTDTI

-2607 YGQTFTK
+2607 FGQTFTK

-2677 LPLAPDGATFYVA
+2677 LPLAPDGAIFYVA

-2720 IRGGYPADAKGTDV
+2720 IRGGYPANATGTDV

-2741 ETIFD
+2741 KTIFD
-2746 GDIKGNDEI
+2746 GDIDGDDEI
-2755 NKSKAEDGYPS
+2755 TETKDDDYLLVSV
-2766 LERTNLKDNV
+2766 TNRKDN
-2776 SNMFFSNASIKQNVE
+2776 SSYMFFSQSNKELHVTLDGISVKSSGGAVYILNPDKNVKISNSEFTYNDNA
-2791 ISGVVVK
+2791 
-2798 NTATNAYYF
+2798 
-2807 VSGNKK
+2807 
-2813 LVLRQDSCV
+2813 V
-2822 YTAGVVNMP
+2822 YMP
-2831 ITNANLEVY
+2831 YEGENLEVY
-2840 SCGVLSNVSNY
+2840 NSKFSKNFSNVIYMPTASNLTMDSILFENNQRNLVFIPGTSGVNPNHNVRLNRIYAYANGDSSAIVYSIGHDFVLSNSEFKNNRGLFFIYDNTRIDSTLFENNYGDFTKYGVLGFDINECSFIGNKTNGRFISSMKNGTELNHFSVTKSSFKNTDSKGLMYVVTDSIVISN
-2851 VFNIPTTNNVI
+2851 NEI
-2862 LDSVNVV
+2862 LDN
-2869 DSRCT
+2869 
-2874 SIIYAPSCKKISVS
+2874 IIK
-2888 NSRFENS
+2888 
-2895 VVTSNGFYA
+2895 
-2904 GDSEGTEF
+2904 
-2912 RLQNVIF
+2912 
-2919 ANNNGTLAY
+2919 
-2928 LYNSTNAYID
+2928 STCLDFIYPYYCEI
-2938 SCSFLSNV
+2938 
-2946 NGSSFV
+2946 
-2952 NALLSN
+2952 SN
-2958 NNVFVLTNS
+2958 NNIYGNEIGGCYFAESSHQRPLKTIIRGNS
-2967 KFENN
+2967 
-2972 NYEKLLYVYAD
+2972 
-2983 TVISRNCKFSSN
+2983 IW
-2995 KLTDNLLYEQLN
+2995 
-3007 DNNKLIQIEQSS
+3007 NNKTT
-3019 FANNSCGDCLVHTYA
+3019 G
-3034 DSVVVLNS
+3034 
-3042 IFDNNTS
+3042 
-3049 SSLLVDRNG
+3049 SLMG
-3058 RTRRSFLNNAFV
+3058 
-3070 NNTSSGN
+3070 
-3077 LYEFTASG
+3077 FTG
-3085 AVSKFVNNT
+3085 GTDPTFYNNT
-3094 ISKNT
+3094 IVSNQ
-3099 IGDNIFLLYDHPLYL
+3099 IDGEVIYNWGSNSSLF
-3114 YNNTIVGNVV
+3114 NNTIVGNELSGTAGYVFE
-3124 KNKKGALLQC
+3124 LLGNELQIK
-3134 DFYHS
+3134 
-3139 WADLYGNIIVGNS
+3139 GNIILGN
-3152 VAEGKTEYLAI
+3152 KTDK
-3163 RGNSKKKYNILSF
+3163 NSEMLGVNGLKLLKNNILSF
-3176 SLSDTTLASACHD
+3176 VHYINTGGTGTGCMELPDNTNVVSVFKDDYIKLLECDKEYDYSKAINRNEEILTTL
-3189 APDATN
+3189 
-3195 IISVFDPTNIDC
+3195 
-3207 DNIKEYVDK
+3207 
-3216 VNKNPEDLLS
+3216 
-3226 DIFEG
+3226 FEG
-3231 TYDKKTN
+3231 KYNKETG
-3238 LFTPVLKNNGG
+3238 LFTPTLKNNGG

-3260 LSDGTSIRF
+3260 LSDGRSIRF
-3269 PIEETIAETDQRG
+3269 PRLENVLTDQRG
-3282 VERFDETCMGAY
+3282 VERLDSTCMGAY
-3294 EMRCIGDTTFLRDT
+3294 EMKCTSDTTFLRDT

-3636 IIKGSVSERGK
+3636 IIKGSVSESGK

-3778 GDEIFKNIVGSSLAC
+3778 GDEVFKNIVGSSLAC

-3934 YLDDAALSENFELGN
+3934 YLDDIALSENLELGN
-3949 SYVSSTESDLATI
+3949 SYISSTESDLATI
-3962 YVYALQPGIHHLT
+3962 YVYALRPGIHHLT
-3975 AVNSCGDKYDLKEIL
+3975 AVNSCGDKYDLKEIM

-3995 ELQMSISDKKIDGFK
+3995 ELQMSISDKMIDGFK

-4032 TSDSVNVERNVDNQ
+4032 TSDSVNVEKNVDGQ
-4046 STIKFDNLPD
+4046 STIKIENLPD

-4101 DGTLLKATVTGENEE
+4101 DGTLIKATVTGENEE
-4116 YQFTWV
+4116 YLFTWV

-4139 GAGTYVCKVTDSN
+4139 GAGTYICKVTDSN
-4152 NCSSVYKTVKL
+4152 NCSSVYGTVKL

-4277 IYPQTCYSK
+4277 IYPQTCYSN

-4311 PSKIENSVAIFE
+4311 PSKIENSVATFE

-4350 KQMPIPDPVSM
+4350 KQMPIPVPVSM

-4376 SGVIELSL
+4376 SGEIELNL
-4384 SGGIEGH
+4384 TGGIEGH

-4397 GEEIEY
+4397 GEEIKY
-4403 LSTQRISTLGKG
+4403 LSTQKISTLGKG
-4415 SHKIVYTSE
+4415 IHKIVYTSE
-4424 NESCSGDSKY
+4424 NEACSGDSKY

-4456 DAAEMFADVKGETA
+4456 DAAEMFADVTGETA

-4481 TSRPSFRNKSPYPV
+4481 TSRPSFRKKSPYPV

-4506 DLAGCDSMVTTF
+4506 DFAGCDSMVTTF

-4554 GNIKLPF
+4554 GNINLPF

-4574 VVKQVEKT
+4574 VVKQIEKT
-4582 LSDKEAYLVQLVDC
+4582 LSNKEAYLVQLVDC

-4664 VTLYRKISFSI
+4664 VTLYRKVSFNI

-4722 KIKTKTFVV
+4722 KIKTKTFFV

-4760 VTGWTNKHVCK
+4760 VTGWTNQHVCK

-4781 DVILPNPVSIDEEN
+4781 DVILPNPVTIDEEN

-4820 DKVYDKITMSGIK
+4820 DKVYDKITMHGIK

-4892 KVVYEEKKEPEME
+4892 KIVYEEKKEPEME

-4975 LSVYMNGLLDFRK
+4975 LNVYMNGLLDFRK

-5057 NGSLA
+5057 NGNLV
-5062 VQPSSLYMYYY
+5062 VQPSSSYMYYH

-5085 LQTTNEAGLLDA
+5085 LQATDEIGILDA
-5097 KITVA
+5097 KIAVA
-5102 ANEVRNDGLCY
+5102 ANEVKNDGLY
-5113 VMVKNNLS
+5113 YIMLSNNFS
-5121 HQQYSPIPKED
+5121 HQQYTPVPRQD
-5132 AAFIYGDPS
+5132 DDFIYGDPS

-5147 FKDVNG
+5147 FKEVNG
-5153 TLNKLNMLRA
+5153 NLNKLNMLRA

-5172 TSFVKKYYLNGS
+5172 TSFVKRYYLNGS
-5184 EISDLPVWGE
+5184 EIGDLPVWGE
-5194 SPFGK
+5194 SPFGN

-5286 TYLFTNEDDPE
+5286 TYLFTNEDEPE

-5313 ISQDNVERSGFAMS
+5313 ISQDNIVRSGFAMS

-5344 CIVTADEKY
+5344 CIVTSDEKY
-5353 QVKGDI
+5353 RVKGDI

-5415 VENGAIS
+5415 VENGAIT

-5445 CGGGYVEVIV
+5445 CGGGYVEIIV

-5496 IWKDEDGE
+5496 IWKDKDGE
-5504 KVQYGNVTVP
+5504 KVQYGNVTVS

-5535 NAGVYNMTLVD
+5535 DAGVFNMTLVD
-5546 SRECPQELEKPITII
+5546 SRECPQDLESPITII

-5575 CPHVSQIDSDN
+5575 CPHVSQVDSDN

-5617 SFSCDGK
+5617 SFSCEGK
-5624 MSDPE
+5624 TSDPD
-5629 DTRLAIPVN
+5629 DTRLAISVN

-5643 VYNCVVYDSNNC
+5643 VYDCVVYDSNNC

-5692 CYTKENDS
+5692 CYTKENDT
-5700 EKLILSDSVIYEFN
+5700 EKLILSDSVTYEFN
-5714 DDVLE
+5714 DEVLE

-5858 TLDLQPENVANT
+5858 TLDLQPGNVANT

-5885 QTVPLRPGN
+5885 QTVPLKPGN

-5907 SGLDD
+5907 SGLDN